1 MAKVKVNSEVFKVN
15 ESFLN
20 QNSLIEIIIKNIKS
34 LERITNN
41 DKSGTILKT
50 ISR

>member
-1 MAKVKVNSEVFKVN
+1 MAKVKVKSEVFKVN

-20 QNSLIEIIIKNIKS
+20 QNSLIEIIIKKS
-34 LERITNN
+34 FERITIN